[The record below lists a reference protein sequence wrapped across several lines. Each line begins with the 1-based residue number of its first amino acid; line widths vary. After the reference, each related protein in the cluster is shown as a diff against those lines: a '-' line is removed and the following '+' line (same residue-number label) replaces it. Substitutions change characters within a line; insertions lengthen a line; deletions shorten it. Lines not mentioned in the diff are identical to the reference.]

1 MQINGLYNGYRSA
14 AAYREAAKWGET
26 PEIQKKAQATADK
39 AMTDGF
45 VAQIKEWAKK
55 DAKVGDYMSDGFHQM
70 RQAHMNKHI
79 SPDRSKPMAQVSQ
92 LIQAAMKDY
101 DPILSLL
108 DTMLGDYSVE
118 GRISPEG
125 QTAHIYSP
133 DGEMIASYNS
143 LGGGWHTCQT
153 AAETKFMGEAAS
165 VYARAF
171 KEARAEMKASEQV
184 QASVSATV
192 TEGRF
197 SVTV

>member
-1 MQINGLYNGYRSA
+1 MQINGLTNGYRSA

-26 PEIQKKAQATADK
+26 PEIQKKAQATAEN
-39 AMTDGF
+39 AMTDSF

-70 RQAHMNKHI
+70 RQAHMNKYI

-165 VYARAF
+165 VYAQAF
-171 KEARAEMKASEQV
+171 KEARVELAAAGQT
-184 QASVSATV
+184 QGASVS
-192 TEGRF
+192 F
-197 SVTV
+197 SEDSFSIKV